1 MRLVT
6 RSLVLVLPGGVA
18 RGQSG
23 RFLPAPHPEAHV
35 VSILDARSGR
45 VLRTVDVPDPWGL
58 AVDRRIGVAYI
69 SDEDNAVSVL
79 DLHSGEWC
87 GRCRDRSGIC
97 QARLADGH
105 FVPVVAAIDRPEEA
119 IGLEGNPPVVG
130 IHKEQ
135 RPQVV
140 HARTEP
146 LLGDG
151 LCPGASPIAGL
162 EEPVVPQNDPRALIG
177 RQDEV
182 MGTPSRC
189 RERTRKPL
197 LITTRMARR

>member
-1 MRLVT
+1 C
-6 RSLVLVLPGGVA
+6 
-18 RGQSG
+18 
-23 RFLPAPHPEAHV
+23 H
-35 VSILDARSGR
+35 
-45 VLRTVDVPDPWGL
+45 
-58 AVDRRIGVAYI
+58 
-69 SDEDNAVSVL
+69 
-79 DLHSGEWC
+79 
-87 GRCRDRSGIC
+87 
-97 QARLADGH
+97 ARLADGH

-162 EEPVVPQNDPRALIG
+162 EEPVGPQNDPRALFG
-177 RQDEV
+177 RQDEPPPPPPRSPPPPR
-182 MGTPSRC
+182 TPLPPPPPIARPYP
-189 RERTRKPL
+189 TPL
-197 LITTRMARR
+197 PP